1 MLIMGFGGSGA
12 EPQAPLAPAGGE
24 NFWGLFYPFIPQIP
38 CYTALTHSSFD
49 ATSHPIPDPP
59 PTNTDDTT
67 RQAALCSICYAPRVQ
82 RSLLLRS
89 AMWNLGS
96 CRHHTVSTDH
106 EGACASS
113 MRVFITLFKPR
124 LRSPDGVC
132 LAHKAQICRWEVVIV
147 AHRWTGRECPV

>member
-12 EPQAPLAPAGGE
+12 ERRKFFGPFLPFYSPNPLLHCP
-24 NFWGLFYPFIPQIP
+24 
-38 CYTALTHSSFD
+38 YTFEFPFD